1 MAQSKFDIF
10 KFDDA
15 REKEEIRPGS
25 KFNLF
30 KFEDKKPKNEFKTS
44 PNSDEKLQLKNLDLR
59 NTLDDKPTKFD
70 IFKFDDIQQSKPHSD
85 LKTEFDLGDAFYLGL
100 TDTLRG
106 TKQLAGSETF
116 FGANMKAQQDRLNK
130 ALQGEGGGLIA
141 AAYFGG
147 AILDPLTWLIP
158 VTRAKTLYQMAKTGF
173 IAGGLAGAFGY
184 VDDQSPFDT
193 RLKQAGAGAIG
204 GAIFSPAIG
213 KALELAKAKKITK
226 SIERDATKL
235 TDEDIAKLPADQR
248 KKIFLAGKEDI
259 IKKKIGKDKR
269 PLEKI
274 KGAGE
279 RYEDVRLS
287 IPKFK
292 VEIINGIPRVFS
304 QDSSK
309 ATNKNFILR
318 GPREFFKS
326 ILGSYTEAAQK
337 VTKPIVEPVEAAKTA
352 YTKAANRVYGNLT
365 KPGGLGPNVGTG
377 LAGGLYG
384 FSMPEEEGNITT
396 KFSRAAVGFMMGMGG
411 VAVGRRIKAPKTL
424 AKGDEDLSMT
434 GYLAKMFVDGY
445 KVPSKVKDLETLNLS
460 GFKNKIEIQ
469 FLKIYQEA
477 NQLTTG
483 ERKVLYNILE
493 GDIKANVAPKDLA
506 NIAKKARNQIT
517 KITQMYIDAGLIT
530 EETALRNLQRYLKRT
545 YGGQPIAA
553 IGSELKARGILED
566 ITPKEWVERY
576 SKIKAFKIDDTGKRS
591 KLEGHKGWELFG
603 NVRKVDTFE
612 EAEKATPALMRK
624 YAKDPKLANKPI
636 VTARWEYTK
645 QERLGMGEIEDGA
658 FAILETGRLM
668 SETLPL
674 YKFYADLAQQPFVR
688 SQPTALQIKN
698 ENLVKVPVGVRQGT
712 IQQRYG
718 KLAGKH
724 VPQEIFENITQ
735 IDKIRQGPD
744 KPFFKAYR
752 KLNQFWKASKTAW
765 NPTVHV
771 NNIISNLVLLDL
783 VDGSYKYLPGAVKA
797 FVDKSKGKSVKMLDE
812 AGEMGVFGSGYVARE
827 LDALDP
833 SKINPS
839 IYQVSKDKTVAEN
852 ATLISKGFFEDV
864 ILKNKLGAQ
873 KLSDWYGTEDSIF
886 RLALY
891 IDRREKGF
899 SKVDAARDAR
909 KSFIDYNITAP
920 AINGLRNLPTPFL
933 AYTYRVIPIL
943 AETAVVRPWKYVK
956 YATLGYMLNNL
967 GELLGKGDAEA
978 ERAAMTREKQGR
990 VFGLPILPHR
1000 NIKLPSKDASTYID
1014 ITRYVPGGDIF
1025 DLNSGTIPL
1034 VPQPLQMN
1042 FGIAGDVLFPMLGF
1056 DLFRGDKIKG
1066 QGISEF
1072 DDFAVRAKFGLK
1084 RLIPNFPFVPGS
1096 YSTERIARAR
1106 DDKSPLARNETELIA
1121 LLNTLGVKIEEA
1133 DIGRLRTIKGM
1144 EYRRRLKGIQDQI
1157 RAVYSK
1163 FSKGTI
1169 NQEKRDKE
1177 LAELNDKFKTLSNTY
1192 SKALNMEINYQEGA
1206 EISEIIPRI
1215 VGAVKEQTQKLFDKN

>member
-15 REKEEIRPGS
+15 REKEEIRSGG

-44 PNSDEKLQLKNLDLR
+44 PDSDEKLQLKDLDLR
-59 NTLDDKPTKFD
+59 NTLDKKPTKFG
-70 IFKFDDIQQSKPHSD
+70 IFKFDDIENSKPHSD

-116 FGANMKAQQDRLNK
+116 FGDNMKAQQDRLRK
-130 ALQGEGGGLIA
+130 ALEGEGGGLVA

-184 VDDQSPFDT
+184 VDDESLLDT
-193 RLKQAGAGAIG
+193 RLKQAGAGAAG
-204 GAIFSPAIG
+204 GAIFSPVIG
-213 KALELAKAKKITK
+213 KTLELAKVRKLTK
-226 SIERDATKL
+226 SFERDATKL
-235 TDEDIAKLPADQR
+235 TDEDIAKLPANQR
-248 KKIFLAGKEDI
+248 KKIFLPGEEDI
-259 IKKKIGKDKR
+259 IKKKVGKSKR

-287 IPKFK
+287 IPKTK
-292 VEIINGIPRVFS
+292 IEIVNGIPRVFS
-304 QDSSK
+304 TDPNK

-318 GPREFFKS
+318 GPREFFKG
-326 ILGSYTEAAQK
+326 ILGSYSEAAQK

-352 YTKAANRVYGNLT
+352 YTKAASKVYGNLT

-384 FSMPEEEGNITT
+384 FSMPEEEGNIST
-396 KFSRAAVGFMMGMGG
+396 KFGRAAVGFMMGMGG
-411 VAVGRRIKAPKTL
+411 VAVGRRVKAPKIL
-424 AKGDEDLSMT
+424 APGEEDLSMT

-445 KVPSKVKDLETLNLS
+445 KVPPKVKELEMQDLA
-460 GFKNKIEIQ
+460 GFKNKIEMQ
-469 FLKIYQEA
+469 FLRIYQEA

-506 NIAKKARNQIT
+506 KIAGKARKQIT
-517 KITQMYIDAGLIT
+517 KVTQMYVDAGLIT
-530 EETALRNLQRYLKRT
+530 EETALRNIERYVKRT
-545 YGGQPIAA
+545 YGGKPLAGIA
-553 IGSELKARGILED
+553 SELKARGILEE
-566 ITPKEWVERY
+566 ITPKEWVEKY
-576 SKIKAFKIDDTGKRS
+576 SKVKAFKVDGTGKRS

-603 NVRKVDTFE
+603 NVRT
-612 EAEKATPALMRK
+612 EAGTQTTEKATPELIKKLAR
-624 YAKDPKLANKPI
+624 DPKKANKSI
-636 VTARWEYTK
+636 ITGRWEYTK

-698 ENLVKVPVGVRQGT
+698 ENLVKVPVGVRKDT
-712 IQQRYG
+712 IQQKYG
-718 KLAGKH
+718 KLAGKF
-724 VPQEIFENITQ
+724 VPQEVLDNITQ

-752 KLNQFWKASKTAW
+752 KLNQYWKASKTAW

-797 FVDKSKGKSVKMLDE
+797 FADKAKGKSVTMLDE
-812 AGEMGVFGSGYVARE
+812 AGELGVFGSGYVARE

-839 IYQVSKDKTVAEN
+839 IYKVSKDKTVAEN

-891 IDRREKGF
+891 IDRRQKGF

-920 AINGLRNLPTPFL
+920 AINHLRNLPTPFL

-943 AETAVVRPWKYVK
+943 AETAVVRPWKYAK

-967 GELLGKGDAEA
+967 GELLGEGDAEA
-978 ERAAMTREKQGR
+978 ERAAMTKEKQGR

-1000 NIKLPSKDASTYID
+1000 NIKLPTKDSSTYVD
-1014 ITRYVPGGDIF
+1014 ITRFVPGGDIF

-1042 FGIAGDVLFPMLGF
+1042 FGVAGDVLFPMLGF

-1066 QGISEF
+1066 QGVSEF
-1072 DDFAVRAKFGLK
+1072 DDFAIRAKFGLS

-1096 YSTERIARAR
+1096 YSTQRIARAR
-1106 DDKSPLARNETELIA
+1106 DDKSPLARNETELVA
-1121 LLNTLGVKIEEA
+1121 LLNILGVKIEEA

-1163 FSKGTI
+1163 SSKGAI
-1169 NQEKRDKE
+1169 NKEKRDKE

-1206 EISEIIPRI
+1206 EISEIVPRI

>member
-1 MAQSKFDIF
+1 MSSKFDIF

-15 REKEEIRPGS
+15 REKEKTRSDS

-44 PNSDEKLQLKNLDLR
+44 PNSDEKLELKNLDLR
-59 NTLDDKPTKFD
+59 NTLDSGTNKFN
-70 IFKFDDIQQSKPHSD
+70 IFKFDDIQKSKPHSD

-106 TKQLAGSETF
+106 VKQLAGSETF
-116 FGANMKAQQDRLNK
+116 RGESMKAQQARLRK
-130 ALQGEGGGLIA
+130 ALEGEGGGLVA

-158 VTRAKTLYQMAKTGF
+158 VTRATSLYKMAKTGF

-184 VDDQSPFDT
+184 VDDESLLDT

-204 GAIFSPAIG
+204 GAIFSPVIG
-213 KALELAKAKKITK
+213 KTLELAKVKKIQK
-226 SIERDATKL
+226 SFEKDATKL
-235 TDEDIAKLPADQR
+235 TDEDIAKLPANQR
-248 KKIFLAGKEDI
+248 EKILLAGKEDI
-259 IKKKIGKDKR
+259 IKKKIGKGKR

-274 KGAGE
+274 KGVGE
-279 RYEDVRLS
+279 RYEDVRVS

-304 QDSSK
+304 QNSSK

-326 ILGSYTEAAQK
+326 IIGSYAEAAQK

-352 YTKAANRVYGNLT
+352 YTKAASKVYGNFT
-365 KPGGLGPNVGTG
+365 KPGGFGPNVGTG

-384 FSMPEEEGNITT
+384 FSMPEEEGNMTS
-396 KFSRAAVGFMMGMGG
+396 KFGRAAVGFMMGMGG
-411 VAVGRRIKAPKTL
+411 VAVGRRVKAPKFV
-424 AKGDEDLSMT
+424 AKGEEDLSMT
-434 GYLAKMFVDGY
+434 GYIAKMFVDGY
-445 KVPSKVKDLETLNLS
+445 KVPSKVKDLETKDLAGL
-460 GFKNKIEIQ
+460 KNKIEMQ
-469 FLKIYQEA
+469 FLRIYQEA

-506 NIAKKARNQIT
+506 NIAKKARKQIT
-517 KITQMYIDAGLIT
+517 KITQMYVDAGLIT
-530 EETALRNLQRYLKRT
+530 EETALRNIQRYVKRT
-545 YGGQPIAA
+545 YGGQPLAGIA
-553 IGSELKARGILED
+553 SELKARGILED
-566 ITPKEWVERY
+566 ITPKEWIEKY
-576 SKIKAFKIDDTGKRS
+576 SKIKAFTVDDVGKKS
-591 KLEGHKGWELFG
+591 KLKGHKGWELFG
-603 NVRKVDTFE
+603 NVKTEAGTPTVD
-612 EAEKATPALMRK
+612 KATPELIK
-624 YAKDPKLANKPI
+624 KLAKDPKKANKAI
-636 VTARWEYTK
+636 ITGRWEYTK

-674 YKFYADLAQQPFVR
+674 YKFYADLAQQPFTR
-688 SQPTALQIKN
+688 SQPTALQMKN
-698 ENLVKVPVGVRQGT
+698 EKLVQVPVGLRKDT
-712 IQQRYG
+712 IQQKYG
-718 KLAGKH
+718 KLAGKY
-724 VPQEIFENITQ
+724 VPQEIFDNITQ
-735 IDKIRQGPD
+735 INNIRQGGAT
-744 KPFFKAYR
+744 PFFKAYR

-812 AGEMGVFGSGYVARE
+812 AGELGVFGSGYVARE

-891 IDRREKGF
+891 IDRRQKGF
-899 SKVDAARDAR
+899 NKIDAARDAR

-920 AINGLRNLPTPFL
+920 AINTLRNLPTPFL

-943 AETAVVRPWKYVK
+943 AETAIVRPWKYVK

-967 GELLGKGDAEA
+967 GELLGEGDPEA

-1000 NIKLPSKDASTYID
+1000 NIKLPTKDTSTYID
-1014 ITRYVPGGDIF
+1014 ITRFVPGGDIF

-1042 FGIAGDVLFPMLGF
+1042 FGIAGDVLFPMLGY
-1056 DLFRGDKIKG
+1056 DLFRADKIKG

-1072 DDFAVRAKFGLK
+1072 DDLAVRAKFGLS

-1096 YSTERIARAR
+1096 YSTQRIARAR

-1121 LLNTLGVKIEEA
+1121 LLNTVGIKIEEA

-1144 EYRRRLKGIQDQI
+1144 EYRRRLKGIRDQI

-1163 FSKGTI
+1163 HSKGAI
-1169 NQEKRDKE
+1169 NEEKKDKQ
-1177 LAELNDKFKTLSNTY
+1177 LAELNAKFKTLSNTY

-1215 VGAVKEQTQKLFDKN
+1215 TSAIKEQTEKLFDKN